1 MSEDTLNT
9 GTTPENTEQPNTVT
23 EPQYTEVE
31 QRAMDMGWVP
41 KDKYSGDPERW
52 KSAEV
57 FVALDEPIRKIEQQ
71 SSELKSMRKALEAL
85 REHYGKVQETE
96 YKRALESLKASK
108 REAMENG
115 DFAKVNEL
123 DDKID
128 EFREEAKSIKN
139 TIPAVE
145 DAPQVAPEF
154 AAWVRKNEWYQSQK
168 HMAAYA
174 DEVGARL
181 VAQGV
186 SKYEVLKRVEEE
198 VRKEF
203 PNKFRNPNKDTA
215 ADLVNGSNK
224 QGSSGKGKPELEL
237 SETERTIM
245 NTLVRGG
252 HITKEKYIADL
263 RRAKGIE

>member
-1 MSEDTLNT
+1 MSEDNSNVNE
-9 GTTPENTEQPNTVT
+9 PINTESNNQVEAPV
-23 EPQYTEVE
+23 YTEVE
-31 QRAMDMGWVP
+31 QRAIDMGWVP
-41 KDKYSGDPERW
+41 KEKYNGDPERW

-71 SSELKSMRKALEAL
+71 SAELKSMRRALDAL

-108 REAMENG
+108 KEAMENG

-123 DDKID
+123 EDKID
-128 EFREEAKSIKN
+128 EFREEAKNIKN

-154 AAWVRKNEWYQSQK
+154 AAWVRRNEWYQSQR
-168 HMAAYA
+168 HMAAFA

-181 VAQGV
+181 ISQGV
-186 SKYEVLKRVEEE
+186 SKADVLKQVEEA

-203 PNKFRNPNKDTA
+203 PHKFRNPNKDSA
-215 ADLVNGSNK
+215 AELANGSNK
-224 QGSSGKGKPELEL
+224 SGSGNKKPELEL
-237 SETERTIM
+237 TEQERNIM